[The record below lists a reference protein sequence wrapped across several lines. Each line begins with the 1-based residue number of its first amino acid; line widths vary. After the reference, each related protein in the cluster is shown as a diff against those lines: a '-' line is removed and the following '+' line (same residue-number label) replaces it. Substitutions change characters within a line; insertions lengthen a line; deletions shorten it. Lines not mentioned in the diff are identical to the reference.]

1 MSEGR
6 EEKEPRVFA
15 FRVTREKLRE
25 SRDMSPEAKLRWL
38 EEANQFVR
46 TFVGLDRLERWKER
60 QRRG

>member
-1 MSEGR
+1 
-6 EEKEPRVFA
+6 
-15 FRVTREKLRE
+15 
-25 SRDMSPEAKLRWL
+25 MSPEAKLRWL